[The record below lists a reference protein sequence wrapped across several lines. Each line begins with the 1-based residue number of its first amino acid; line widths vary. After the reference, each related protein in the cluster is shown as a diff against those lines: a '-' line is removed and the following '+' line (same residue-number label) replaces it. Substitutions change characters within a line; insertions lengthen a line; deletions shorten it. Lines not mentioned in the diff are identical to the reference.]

1 MGHSS
6 MTAAMLEIEN
16 LVHTFKTKTTSRNA
30 LDSISLSV
38 KQEEIFAVLG
48 PNGSGK
54 TTLFRILST
63 LFLPASGRVTFL
75 GMDLTR
81 DYREI
86 RKKIGVVFQ
95 SPALDLKLSVFENLL
110 HQGHLY
116 GLSGAALRLRAR
128 TLLER
133 LSLADRSHEMAG
145 ALSGGLKR
153 RVELAKG
160 LLHKPAVLIL
170 DEPSTGLDPGA
181 RAELWNYLLELRR
194 TEGVSILVTTHFM
207 DEAERAD
214 RLVIMNHGKIAA
226 LGSPKELLKEVGSDF
241 AEITAAEPVI
251 LAEAIKKRFGWR
263 TAVTGRGVKVEHP
276 GSPAFAAELLSAFP
290 QQMEQVTFRKAT
302 LEDVFLAKTG
312 HSFWEDKKS

>member
-1 MGHSS
+1 
-6 MTAAMLEIEN
+6 MTDSILEIKN
-16 LVHTFKTKTTSRNA
+16 LVHTFKTKKVSRNA
-30 LDSISLSV
+30 LDGISLSV
-38 KQEEIFAVLG
+38 NQGEVFAVLG

-63 LFLPASGRVTFL
+63 LFLPASGMVTFL
-75 GMDLTR
+75 GMDLTQ

-95 SPALDLKLSVFENLL
+95 SPALDLKLTVFENLL

-116 GLSGAALRLRAR
+116 GLSGSALRLRAQ

-133 LSLADRSHEMAG
+133 LGLSDRRNDMAG
-145 ALSGGLKR
+145 TLSGGLKR

-160 LLHKPAVLIL
+160 LLHKPAVLLL

-181 RAELWNYLLELRR
+181 RAELWNYLMELRR
-194 TEGVSILVTTHFM
+194 TEGVSVLVTTHFM

-214 RLVIMNHGKIAA
+214 RLVIMNNGKIAS
-226 LGSPKELLKEVGSDF
+226 LGSPKELINGVGSDF
-241 AEITAAEPVI
+241 AEIVTLEPVV
-251 LAEAIKKRFGWR
+251 LAESIRKKFGWR
-263 TAVTGRGVKVEHP
+263 AAVTGQGVRVEHP
-276 GSPAFAAELLSAFP
+276 GSPAFAAELLAAFP
-290 QQMEQVTFRKAT
+290 TQMAQVTFRKAT

-312 HSFWEDKKS
+312 HSFWEGRKS